1 MRKPIKSRDGAAGH
15 RTRRFTFKSNAEKID
30 ELNIDVIRSLDTLK
44 PEPSSSSFFLDCLI
58 EWRELNTAGDFI
70 SFYEEMMPLVQTLP
84 LVFLHKDKLI
94 SELLSRLRLDAQ
106 LSLEPILR
114 LIAELSRDLQE
125 DFIPFLSKITASFLS
140 LLEDGADREPE
151 IIEQIFISWSYIIM
165 YLQKCLAR
173 DVVYILRVTVKLR
186 YYPKDCIRQFMAK
199 PVSFL
204 VRNASKKELEK
215 GVAKI
220 LCEAAR
226 KPSEARISGVSAL
239 LWHVM
244 RGTSSNFHS
253 KAGRL
258 MRLLLKDSIL
268 SIGDRFTQ
276 GSDTVTEILSTVFQ
290 RSCVE
295 LDPSELK
302 LLWEGI
308 FEKINASVPC
318 KSPLHLCHLL
328 SVLIS
333 TVSVDRGTKVW
344 DYKPL
349 LDLVALLVQTFMVK
363 TTVGKTEGKESE
375 VADKILKLMLCILD
389 GLYSSHILDTFP
401 RVALQWAP
409 AFQLRTLMF
418 PEFLKELVTKDY
430 ALLAFQSNI
439 LSGLLNLLEITR
451 EGGVYVILKFC
462 ESLQVKT
469 GGFNVFEGTSDKVVS
484 ELCRFFRK
492 EIGQWEEF
500 LINMSRGDVSSCLV
514 NKDNLAMLWGIVRC
528 IPYFLSTEGNLLLVN
543 LVDRLDK
550 LLTTEADSFG
560 GVSKEIWQS
569 FIGATLYSYQAAGI
583 IESDE
588 VEHTSRV
595 LHLAKKYKSSR
606 QVLSAVAEYL
616 ELIYGSVLHT
626 ETDVVRTHP
635 QLAGAMVTDALYV
648 FSENLYNPDKGIR
661 VSTLKIL
668 CHYELLNYELRISKH
683 DAVDQMALK
692 DNHAVTQ
699 CCNVFKLLLTIE
711 ETPISIATSRKIT
724 LVVSRIQTFLSD
736 SRASEVY
743 ILPMFYGIIGL
754 LHNQFRDLSNSALDC
769 LSVAMSKNPAL
780 LWDRFIRV
788 FELCLAVFLKTNVL
802 EDTDEG
808 LEIMSVESLKGANDL
823 VELFGSFCDT
833 GSFERSYSSIF
844 IPLLQALQKI
854 PSVVESHSR
863 QVVPLFLRFMGYRDE
878 NPCVG
883 VFDSHVCSGR
893 DWKLALVEWLNL
905 LKLMKNSRSF
915 YRSQMLK
922 DVLVNRLLD
931 DNDADVQTKV
941 LDCLLNW
948 KDASLLAYEKHLK
961 NLANSKFLREEL
973 ATWSLSKESKL
984 IEEEHR
990 AELIPLVTRLLMPK
1004 VRNLRTLASRKHASV
1019 HNRKAVLGFIAQL
1032 TVHELPLFF
1041 SLLME
1046 SLQITKPESE
1056 DRANYFGGSGERSM
1070 DEFQAYFLD
1079 LFTMEN
1085 ILAIPWKK
1093 RYGFLHVVEEILLIF
1108 DATQVQPCLRLLMG
1122 CVVRLLESCASS
1134 LYTKS
1139 NGTQAEDHSLV
1150 DLPKSEGN
1158 DKSVNFE
1165 LKQFKDMRSLCLKI
1179 IYCGLS
1185 KYENYDFGSPFWDLF
1200 FKSVKPLVHAFK
1212 HEGSSSEKPSSLF
1225 FCFLAMSQSQY
1236 LVSLLCRERNLIPD
1250 IFSILSVPTASEAIV
1265 SAVLKF
1271 TENLLTLEV
1280 EHGMEI
1286 DAMRDILISNL
1297 EGLIDSLHNLFY
1309 NNSEQKR
1316 KLLKHPGEIV
1326 LRIFKL
1332 LSRFIKDESAAK
1344 KFVDIL
1350 LPLACGGTKNSG
1362 VCMEA
1367 LQILR
1372 DLIPL
1377 LSYESTSKILN
1388 GVSPILISARLDL
1401 RLSICD
1407 LIDALAESDAS
1418 ICSMARLVRDL
1429 NATVMGDLDFDT
1441 IISAYEK
1448 ITADYFYGFPE
1459 DQALVILSHCIYDMT
1474 SEEIILRQ
1482 SAYRS
1487 LLSFIDFSA
1496 RIIGKEM
1503 DEGTMESDGNVWTN
1517 VCIQRVV
1524 NKFLLK
1530 HMGIAMIKETT
1541 LRKEWIDLLHEM
1553 VLKLSGISTLK
1564 SLNVLCSEDAEVD
1577 FFNNIVHLQKHR
1589 RSRALSRFNNIF
1601 ATEKLPEFI
1610 LKSIFLPLFFN
1621 MLFDLPTGKGENIRS
1636 ACLDAIASVSR
1647 QFGWRSYYDL
1657 LMRCFREITKKPD
1670 REKVLVRL
1678 VCSILDQFHFQ
1689 ETCSTQDMQVN
1700 LSDGVVNDD
1709 VPATTTSVVQSC
1721 LTGAVLPKLQKL
1733 LVSDPEKVNVN
1744 VSVAILKVLKLLPGN
1759 TIDSHLSS
1767 IIHRISNFLKN
1778 RLESIRDEARSALVV
1793 CLKELGVEYLK
1804 LVVKILMATLKR
1816 GFELHVLGYTVN
1828 YILSKSLL
1836 NSFGSGELDYCLDEL
1851 LIVVSSDIFGEVAE
1865 QKEVDKIAFKM
1876 KETRKQM
1883 SFETLK
1889 IIAQNVTFQ
1898 SHHMKLLSPVTAH
1911 LQKHLTPKVKSKLE
1925 TMLTHIALGVDRN
1938 TSVNQTDL
1946 FVFMYSLIEDWL
1958 SEETR
1963 KREIPDADQSDKE
1976 KQQNESSKTAV
1987 KRYIGTD
1994 SRCSYLITVFALGL
2008 FHNRMRNIKLNRGK
2022 DQVLSMLDPFIKLMT
2037 SCLSCKYQ
2045 EIIAATLKCILP
2057 LVRLPLPSLESQADK
2072 IKVTL
2077 LDIAQSSYDVNSL
2090 VTQSCLKL
2098 LAALLRSTKITLSN
2112 EQLHVLI
2119 QFPLFI
2125 DLEKNPSF
2133 VALSLLKAIVRRKLV
2148 VAEIYDIVTRVSELM
2163 VTSQEEAIRRKC
2175 SQIFLQFLLNYHL
2188 SQKRRDQH
2196 LDFLVSG
2203 LRYEHASGREAV
2215 LDMLKTII
2223 KRFPDSIINEQSQ
2236 SLFIHL
2242 VLALANDNDKQV
2254 RSLIGI
2260 VIKLLVSRISPQA
2273 LDNIL
2278 NHCLALYLGEKQ
2290 KLWST
2295 AAQVLGFAAEVM
2307 KKGFHKHI
2315 NLILPVMKR
2324 IMMSSRAAF
2333 DDGQLST
2340 SDHEADPFW
2349 KETYFSLVLFEK
2361 ILTVM
2366 PDMFFVVDFEDIWTL
2381 ISEFLIHPHPWIC
2394 DISSRLV
2401 ALYFEQ
2407 IGKQGKKLGS
2417 TDLTSTSRLFWIGAS
2432 LCWRLTVQ
2440 LPDKGARKL
2449 VKCNLALVICGIQSL
2464 LRQSEFQD
2472 PHKFWSVLAPR
2483 EQQCCLKACHLLGT
2497 SIQKSIMESFT
2508 CELHEVPELKDNKDL
2523 SYLLVSSLLNTMGKT
2538 AVVTED
2544 LQCKM
2549 ILGSFRL
2556 IASKL
2561 SSEDCQQ
2568 YAVSLLLPIYKL
2580 SEGYAGKV
2588 VSDDVKTRAD
2598 KVRQKIQETLGTQNF
2613 VQVYTQ
2619 IRQSLGE
2626 KRQKRKRDEKVMAV
2640 INPDQNAKRKM
2651 RMSAKHQ
2658 AHKKRKMIATKMAR
2672 WMR

>member
-1 MRKPIKSRDGAAGH
+1 MGKRKKSDDSAAPSLPPGH
-15 RTRRFTFKSNAEKID
+15 RNRRFTFKSNAEKIE

-70 SFYEEMMPLVQTLP
+70 SFYEEMMPLAQTLP

-114 LIAELSRDLQE
+114 LIAELSRDLQD
-125 DFIPFLSKITASFLS
+125 DFIPFLSKITTSFLS

-173 DVVYILRVTVKLR
+173 DVVAILTVTVKLR

-199 PVSFL
+199 PLSFL
-204 VRNASKKELEK
+204 LRNASKKELEK

-220 LCEAAR
+220 LCEAAS
-226 KPSEARISGVSAL
+226 KPSEARISGAGAL

-258 MRLLLKDSIL
+258 MQLLLKDSIL

-276 GSDTVTEILSTVFQ
+276 GSDTVTEILSSVFQ
-290 RSCVE
+290 RSCME
-295 LDPSELK
+295 LDPCELK

-308 FEKINASVPC
+308 FEKINASVSC
-318 KSPLHLCHLL
+318 KSPLHLCRLL

-333 TVSVDRGTKVW
+333 TVSVDRGKKVS

-349 LDLVALLVQTFMVK
+349 LDLVALLVQTFIVT
-363 TTVGKTEGKESE
+363 TTVGKAEGEGSE
-375 VADKILKLMLCILD
+375 VADNILKLMLCILD
-389 GLYSSHILDTFP
+389 GLYSSHVLDTLP
-401 RVALQWAP
+401 RVASQWAP
-409 AFQLRTLMF
+409 AFQLRTLML
-418 PEFLKELVTKDY
+418 PVFLKELVTKDY

-439 LSGLLNLLEITR
+439 LSGLLNLLEMSR

-462 ESLQVKT
+462 ERLHVKT
-469 GGFNVFEGTSDKVVS
+469 GSFNVVEGTSDKVVS
-484 ELCRFFRK
+484 ELCRFFRE
-492 EIGQWEEF
+492 EIGHWEE
-500 LINMSRGDVSSCLV
+500 LLNKLSRGDASSLV
-514 NKDNLAMLWGIVRC
+514 NKDSLAMLWGIVRC
-528 IPYFLSTEGNLLLVN
+528 IPYFLSGEGNHVLVN

-569 FIGATLYSYQAAGI
+569 LIGAALYSYQAAGI
-583 IESDE
+583 NESDE

-606 QVLSAVAEYL
+606 QVLSAAAEYL
-616 ELIYGSVLHT
+616 DLIYGSVLLT
-626 ETDVVRTHP
+626 KSDVVRTHP
-635 QLAGAMVTDALYV
+635 ELAGAMVTDALHV

-668 CHYELLNYELRISKH
+668 CHYELPNYELRISKH

-692 DNHAVTQ
+692 DNYTVTQ
-699 CCNVFKLLLTIE
+699 CCNVFTLLLTIE
-711 ETPISIATSRKIT
+711 ETPISIATSRKIS
-724 LVVSRIQTFLSD
+724 LEVSRIQTVLSE

-743 ILPMFYGIIGL
+743 ILPMLYGIIGL
-754 LHNQFRDLSNSALDC
+754 LHNQFKDLSISALDC
-769 LSVAMSKNPAL
+769 FSVAMSKNPGL
-780 LWDRFIRV
+780 LWDKFISV
-788 FELCLAVFLKTNVL
+788 FELYLTVFLKTSVL

-808 LEIMSVESLKGANDL
+808 LELMGVESFNGAHDL
-823 VELFGSFCDT
+823 VELFGSFCNT
-833 GSFERSYSSIF
+833 GSFERSYSSMF
-844 IPLLQALQKI
+844 ILLLQALQKI
-854 PSVVESHSR
+854 PNVVESHSR

-878 NPCVG
+878 NPCSVG
-883 VFDSHVCSGR
+883 AFDSQVCSGS

-915 YRSQMLK
+915 YRSLFLK
-922 DVLVNRLLD
+922 EVLVNRLLD

-948 KDASLLAYEKHLK
+948 KDGSLLAYEKQLK

-1004 VRNLRTLASRKHASV
+1004 VRNLRTLASRKHASIN
-1019 HNRKAVLGFIAQL
+1019 NRKAVLGFIAQL
-1032 TVHELPLFF
+1032 AVDELPLFF

-1046 SLQITKPESE
+1046 SLQITRPESE
-1056 DRANYFGGSGERSM
+1056 DQANYFGGSGERSM
-1070 DEFQAYFLD
+1070 DEFHSYFLD

-1093 RYGFLHVVEEILLIF
+1093 RYGFLHVVEEILSIF
-1108 DATQVQPCLRLLMG
+1108 DATQVQPYLSLLMG
-1122 CVVRLLESCASS
+1122 SVVRLLESCASS
-1134 LYTKS
+1134 LYSKS
-1139 NGTQAEDHSLV
+1139 SGTQIEDNSLA

-1158 DKSVNFE
+1158 DKLVNFE
-1165 LKQFKDMRSLCLKI
+1165 SKQFKDMRSLCLKI
-1179 IYCGLS
+1179 IYCGLN
-1185 KYENYDFGSPFWDLF
+1185 KYENYDFGSVFWDLF

-1212 HEGSSSEKPSSLF
+1212 QEGSSSEKPSSLF
-1225 FCFLAMSQSQY
+1225 FCFLAMSQSQN

-1280 EHGMEI
+1280 ELGMEI

-1316 KLLKHPGEIV
+1316 NLLKHPGEVV

-1332 LSRFIKDESAAK
+1332 LSRFIKDESAAR

-1350 LPLACGGTKNSG
+1350 LPLACGGTKSSD

-1372 DLIPL
+1372 DLMPL

-1407 LIDALAESDAS
+1407 LIDALAECDTS

-1448 ITADYFYGFPE
+1448 ITADYFYGFRE
-1459 DQALVILSHCIYDMT
+1459 DQALVILSHCIYDMV

-1496 RIIGKEM
+1496 RIIGKEI
-1503 DEGTMESDGNVWTN
+1503 DEGTMECEGNLWTD

-1530 HMGIAMIKETT
+1530 HMGNAMIKETT

-1553 VLKLSGISTLK
+1553 VLKLSGISTLR
-1564 SLNVLCSEDAEVD
+1564 SLNVLCSDDAEVD

-1589 RSRALSRFNNIF
+1589 RSRALSRFSKIF

-1610 LKSIFLPLFFN
+1610 LKSIFVPLFFN

-1647 QFGWRSYYDL
+1647 QLGWKSYYDL
-1657 LMRCFREITKKPD
+1657 LMRCFREITRKPD

-1689 ETCSTQDMQVN
+1689 ETCSPQDMQDN

-1709 VPATTTSVVQSC
+1709 VPVTTTSVVQSC

-1744 VSVAILKVLKLLPGN
+1744 VSVAILKILKLLPGD

-1767 IIHRISNFLKN
+1767 IIHRISNFVKN

-1804 LVVKILMATLKR
+1804 FVVKILMATLKR
-1816 GFELHVLGYTVN
+1816 GFELHVLGYTVH
-1828 YILSKSLL
+1828 YILSKSLR
-1836 NSFGSGELDYCLDEL
+1836 NSVGGGELDYCLDEL
-1851 LIVVSSDIFGEVAE
+1851 LIVVSNDIFGEVAE
-1865 QKEVDKIAFKM
+1865 QKEVDKIASKM

-1925 TMLTHIALGVDRN
+1925 TMLTHIGLGVEKN

-1946 FVFMYSLIEDWL
+1946 FVFIYSLIEDWL
-1958 SEETR
+1958 SEETH
-1963 KREIPDADQSDKE
+1963 KREISDVDRSDKE
-1976 KQQNESSKTAV
+1976 KQLKESCKTAV
-1987 KRYIGTD
+1987 KRYIGTN

-2008 FHNRMRNIKLNRGK
+2008 FHNRMKNIKLNRGK
-2022 DQVLSMLDPFIKLMT
+2022 DQVLSMLDPFIKLMS

-2045 EIIAATLKCILP
+2045 EIIATTLKCILP
-2057 LVRLPLPSLESQADK
+2057 LVRLPLPSLDSQADT

-2098 LAALLRSTKITLSN
+2098 LTALLRSTKITLSN
-2112 EQLHVLI
+2112 EQLHVLV

-2133 VALSLLKAIVRRKLV
+2133 VALSLLKAIVRRK
-2148 VAEIYDIVTRVSELM
+2148 
-2163 VTSQEEAIRRKC
+2163 
-2175 SQIFLQFLLNYHL
+2175 
-2188 SQKRRDQH
+2188 
-2196 LDFLVSG
+2196 
-2203 LRYEHASGREAV
+2203 YEHASGREAV

-2242 VLALANDNDKQV
+2242 VLALANDNDNQV

-2273 LDNIL
+2273 RDNIL
-2278 NHCLALYLGEKQ
+2278 NHCLALYLGENQ

-2315 NLILPVMKR
+2315 NSILPVMRR
-2324 IMMSSRAAF
+2324 IMMSTRAAF
-2333 DDGQLST
+2333 DDGHLSN
-2340 SDHEADPFW
+2340 SDQEADPFW

-2366 PDMFFVVDFEDIWTL
+2366 PDMFFAVDVEDIWTL

-2417 TDLTSTSRLFWIGAS
+2417 TDLTSTSRLFWIGAA
-2432 LCWRLTVQ
+2432 LCWRLMVQ
-2440 LPDKGARKL
+2440 LPDKGARKF
-2449 VKCNLALVICGIQSL
+2449 VKCNLAFVICGIQSL
-2464 LRQSEFQD
+2464 LRQTDFQD
-2472 PHKFWSVLAPR
+2472 PHKFWSVLALR

-2508 CELHEVPELKDNKDL
+2508 CEFHEVPELKDNKDL
-2523 SYLLVSSLLNTMGKT
+2523 SYLLVSGLLNTMGKT
-2538 AVVTED
+2538 AVATED

-2561 SSEDCQQ
+2561 SSKDCQQ

-2588 VSDDVKTRAD
+2588 VSDDVKARAD

-2626 KRQKRKRDEKVMAV
+2626 KRQKRKRDEKLMAV
-2640 INPDQNAKRKM
+2640 NNPGQNAKRKM
-2651 RMSAKHQ
+2651 RMSVKHQ
-2658 AHKKRKMIATKMAR
+2658 RHKKQKIMANKMAR